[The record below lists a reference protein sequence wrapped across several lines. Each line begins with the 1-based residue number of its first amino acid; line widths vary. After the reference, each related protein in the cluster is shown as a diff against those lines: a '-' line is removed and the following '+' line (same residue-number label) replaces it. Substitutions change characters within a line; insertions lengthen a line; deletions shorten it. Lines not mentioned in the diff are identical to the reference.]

1 MAKIVFKELTSN
13 QNVLFPVSLSEKIAP
28 NHPVRV
34 VNSVVDAL
42 DISCLLWA
50 YKGGGTSSYHPRM
63 MLKVLFYAYLNNI
76 YSCRKIEKALQENI
90 HFMWLSGNSTPDFRT
105 INDFRGKRLK
115 EHIKSLF
122 SAIVLLLQESGYVSL
137 DVQYIDGTKV
147 ESASNRYTFVW
158 RGSVEKNKVKLESKI
173 QSILS
178 EVDKHIEQDKQ
189 ERTPDSLP
197 DMDSCGLREKVSALN
212 KRLSGMNNAEQK
224 QIKKLQE
231 EYLPRLAKYE
241 SQLEKLGDRNS
252 FSKTDED
259 ATFMRM
265 KEDHMKNGQLKPA
278 YNIQIATENQFI
290 TNLGIYRRAG
300 DTGTLISFLKDFR
313 ETYHRQSS
321 IVVADAGYGSEQNYE
336 FMENAGIEAFVKYNY
351 FHKEQ
356 KRAWKKDAFAIQ
368 NLYYNQERDYY
379 VCPMGQHMEYK
390 GQKKSK
396 SDLGYVSILKRY
408 QAQNCEGCP
417 LKSQCHKSKANRII
431 EVNYNLN
438 RYKQKARERL
448 MSEEGIYHRGR
459 RCTEPEAVFAQIKH
473 NSAWNRFRLRGLE
486 KVKTEFTLVA
496 IAHNLEGVSKFSPS
510 FLCPKPRLSQAGA
523 LL

>member
-189 ERTPDSLP
+189 ERTPDTLP

-212 KRLSGMNNAEQK
+212 KRLSQMNKVKQK
-224 QIKKLQE
+224 HVKKLQE

-241 SQLEKLGDRNS
+241 SQLKKLGDRNS

-265 KEDHMKNGQLKPA
+265 KEDAMRNGQTKPG
-278 YNIQIATENQFI
+278 YNLQIGTQNQFLI
-290 TNLGIYRRAG
+290 DFRLFPNPT
-300 DTGTLISFLKDFR
+300 DTLTLIPFFHSFEQRYNRLP
-313 ETYHRQSS
+313 TVG
-321 IVVADAGYGSEQNYE
+321 VVDSGYGSEENYR
-336 FMENAGIEAFVKYNY
+336 FM
-351 FHKEQ
+351 
-356 KRAWKKDAFAIQ
+356 
-368 NLYYNQERDYY
+368 
-379 VCPMGQHMEYK
+379 
-390 GQKKSK
+390 
-396 SDLGYVSILKRY
+396 
-408 QAQNCEGCP
+408 
-417 LKSQCHKSKANRII
+417 
-431 EVNYNLN
+431 
-438 RYKQKARERL
+438 
-448 MSEEGIYHRGR
+448 RG
-459 RCTEPEAVFAQIKH
+459 
-473 NSAWNRFRLRGLE
+473 
-486 KVKTEFTLVA
+486 
-496 IAHNLEGVSKFSPS
+496 
-510 FLCPKPRLSQAGA
+510 
-523 LL
+523 